1 MVDQKAIRNIFKR
14 LNKYFQEKIDF
25 DDFAEVLSP
34 FSSDL
39 IVSDIRYHG
48 SPDFPVKKDNLLIA
62 RET

>member
-1 MVDQKAIRNIFKR
+1 
-14 LNKYFQEKIDF
+14 
-25 DDFAEVLSP
+25 VLCP

-39 IVSDIRYHG
+39 IVSDIQNNG